1 MSRRVAAHGFI
12 MNCTPS
18 TQRTHW
24 SICAQVEAAL
34 AAGADPF
41 PALENATL
49 ATRSLL
55 TAAAMKNAC
64 EGVSP
69 GERKRLGVH
78 CVARWY
84 DAYLPWVEYT
94 GRNALVIGLGIFP
107 VVFVAMFVA
116 AMRWSY
122 ATTLCR
128 ADGATRDDLL
138 EAVMTLEDTERT
150 ARRVLGGAHPVTDGV
165 EETLRN
171 ARRLLRARETPSL

>member
-1 MSRRVAAHGFI
+1 MSRRVFAHGFI
-12 MNCTPS
+12 MSWTPS

-78 CVARWY
+78 CVPRWY
-84 DAYLPWVEYT
+84 HAYLPWVEYT
-94 GRNALVIGLGIFP
+94 GRNALIIGLGIFP
-107 VVFVAMFVA
+107 VVFVVMYVA
-116 AMRWSY
+116 AKLSG
-122 ATTLCR
+122 AR
-128 ADGATRDDLL
+128 AAP
-138 EAVMTLEDTERT
+138 EPA
-150 ARRVLGGAHPVTDGV
+150 ARIKAPKPKKNKGG
-165 EETLRN
+165 
-171 ARRLLRARETPSL
+171 

>member
-12 MNCTPS
+12 MMSCTPS

-55 TAAAMKNAC
+55 AAAGLKGAC

-69 GERKRLGVH
+69 SERKRLGVH
-78 CVARWY
+78 CVPRWY
-84 DAYLPWVEYT
+84 HAYLPWVEYT
-94 GRNALVIGLGIFP
+94 GRNALIIGLGIFP
-107 VVFVAMFVA
+107 VVFVVMYVSAKLFGPRAAPAPVA
-116 AMRWSY
+116 AIK
-122 ATTLCR
+122 APKPKKNK
-128 ADGATRDDLL
+128 
-138 EAVMTLEDTERT
+138 
-150 ARRVLGGAHPVTDGV
+150 GG
-165 EETLRN
+165 
-171 ARRLLRARETPSL
+171 

>member
-12 MNCTPS
+12 MSCTPS

-69 GERKRLGVH
+69 SERKRLGVH
-78 CVARWY
+78 CVERW
-84 DAYLPWVEYT
+84 
-94 GRNALVIGLGIFP
+94 
-107 VVFVAMFVA
+107 
-116 AMRWSY
+116 
-122 ATTLCR
+122 
-128 ADGATRDDLL
+128 
-138 EAVMTLEDTERT
+138 
-150 ARRVLGGAHPVTDGV
+150 
-165 EETLRN
+165 
-171 ARRLLRARETPSL
+171 

>member
-55 TAAAMKNAC
+55 AAAGYNNAC

-78 CVARWY
+78 CVPRWY
-84 DAYLPWVEYT
+84 HAYLPWVEYT
-94 GRNALVIGLGIFP
+94 GRNALIIGLGIFP
-107 VVFVAMFVA
+107 VVFVVMYVSAKLSGPRAAPEPVA
-116 AMRWSY
+116 RIKAPKPKKNK
-122 ATTLCR
+122 
-128 ADGATRDDLL
+128 
-138 EAVMTLEDTERT
+138 
-150 ARRVLGGAHPVTDGV
+150 GG
-165 EETLRN
+165 
-171 ARRLLRARETPSL
+171 